1 MTPLLVY
8 IDRCTGQVMRELQK
22 YSHHVTL
29 FTQMCQRLVSIYAR
43 DATDGVQQ
51 LAGELSGRYAGLTSS
66 AAARAKTLQ
75 VKCKDLEKV
84 SSLNI
89 VFREISATPN
99 SLGFAGEPQPV

>member
-75 VKCKDLEKV
+75 VKCKDVTL
-84 SSLNI
+84 
-89 VFREISATPN
+89 F
-99 SLGFAGEPQPV
+99 GEGIFSEYCIPRNFGYT

>member
-1 MTPLLVY
+1 
-8 IDRCTGQVMRELQK
+8 MRELQK

-43 DATDGVQQ
+43 DATEGVQQ

-75 VKCKDLEKV
+75 VKCKVVDVIFTLFEEGLCLL
-84 SSLNI
+84 SIYSISRNI
-89 VFREISATPN
+89 WHTFIFRLRWRI
-99 SLGFAGEPQPV
+99 

>member
-1 MTPLLVY
+1 
-8 IDRCTGQVMRELQK
+8 MRELQK

-51 LAGELSGRYAGLTSS
+51 LAAELSGRYAGLTSS

-75 VKCKDLEKV
+75 VKCKDVNVIFTL
-84 SSLNI
+84 
-89 VFREISATPN
+89 F
-99 SLGFAGEPQPV
+99 GEGIFSEYCIPRNFEHT